1 MKNERCAIGGEADRE
16 GRGAGGALTISR
28 FRPFGRALLPWAAAA
43 AMLFGGGLA
52 AQAEPITPAS
62 PECTVSGTTVTCTG
76 DLQRGVD
83 VDAHSGPYT
92 TLYVNKL
99 DGNIAPVAGGKGIE
113 FTFEADT
120 NTDLDLNL
128 TIDTG
133 GFDIITRG
141 DGGDGV
147 SVDDTY
153 NGSNIKID
161 VTGDI
166 KTGDTSGHGIRT
178 ASDGTDDVG
187 DHVLVIMNGNITTT
201 GERSVGIRAASEGRV
216 TVEMTGDIKTE
227 HQQSGGIYANSFDG
241 GDIEVTVTGNIE
253 TKGDGS
259 EGIDIK
265 AGQNGAVTVTVTGD
279 IKTEGQNS
287 TGINAEAAQGS
298 IGITL
303 NGGTIN
309 AGADGVKFV
318 GGPTGTGVFNT
329 LTINNAVTISGA
341 SGDVVGGTGDEI
353 IDNYGT
359 LTTRGTI
366 DLGAEANF
374 FNNMAG
380 ATFNSGTAVIL
391 GPNDRFTNEGDLSP
405 GGASACGAWRNPLAE
420 ACGPSIS
427 APVIKPLTY
436 RDAVARLKVQSR
448 RFTPR
453 KRDWTART
461 E

>member
-1 MKNERCAIGGEADRE
+1 M
-16 GRGAGGALTISR
+16 
-28 FRPFGRALLPWAAAA
+28 
-43 AMLFGGGLA
+43 
-52 AQAEPITPAS
+52 
-62 PECTVSGTTVTCTG
+62 TCTG

-227 HQQSGGIYANSFDG
+227 HQQSGGD
-241 GDIEVTVTGNIE
+241 
-253 TKGDGS
+253 
-259 EGIDIK
+259 
-265 AGQNGAVTVTVTGD
+265 
-279 IKTEGQNS
+279 
-287 TGINAEAAQGS
+287 
-298 IGITL
+298 L
-303 NGGTIN
+303 C
-309 AGADGVKFV
+309 KF
-318 GGPTGTGVFNT
+318 
-329 LTINNAVTISGA
+329 L
-341 SGDVVGGTGDEI
+341 
-353 IDNYGT
+353 
-359 LTTRGTI
+359 
-366 DLGAEANF
+366 
-374 FNNMAG
+374 
-380 ATFNSGTAVIL
+380 
-391 GPNDRFTNEGDLSP
+391 
-405 GGASACGAWRNPLAE
+405 
-420 ACGPSIS
+420 
-427 APVIKPLTY
+427 
-436 RDAVARLKVQSR
+436 R
-448 RFTPR
+448 RR
-453 KRDWTART
+453 RY
-461 E
+461 